1 MGYRTK
7 GFTLLELL
15 LALAVS
21 LILSTLV
28 VPAFSQMAQRSK
40 ADSDISEL
48 LRSLNYA
55 RLEAIDRG
63 LPIYLRPVAVDAD
76 WSRGL
81 SIYQGDG
88 PAANVLR
95 VVPAVSRGARLTLT
109 SGFDSIVFNALG
121 GVSAAVPPVM
131 TYMLG
136 EQHRTIALCLNGRIA
151 VDGECQ

>member
-1 MGYRTK
+1 MGYCTK

-15 LALAVS
+15 IALAVS
-21 LILSTLV
+21 AILLTLV
-28 VPAFSQMAQRSK
+28 VPAFSQMAQRAK
-40 ADSDISEL
+40 ADSDLSEL

-55 RLEAIDRG
+55 RLEAIERG
-63 LPIYLRPVAVDAD
+63 LPVHLRPEAVDAD

-81 SIYQGDG
+81 EIYQSEG
-88 PAANVLR
+88 PATNVLR

-131 TYMLG
+131 TYVLG
-136 EQHRTIALCLNGRIA
+136 EQRRTITLCLNGRIA
-151 VDGECQ
+151 VGGECK

>member
-1 MGYRTK
+1 MRHRTE
-7 GFTLLELL
+7 GFTLIELL
-15 LALAVS
+15 VALAVS
-21 LILSTLV
+21 LVLLTLL

-40 ADSDISEL
+40 AESDVNEL

-55 RLEAIDRG
+55 RLQAIDRG
-63 LPIYLRPVAVDAD
+63 LPIYLRPTAVDSD

-109 SGFDSIVFNALG
+109 SEFDSIGFNALG
-121 GVSAAVPPVM
+121 GISAAVPPVM
-131 TYMLG
+131 TYVLG
-136 EQHRTIALCLNGRIA
+136 AQHRTITLCLNGRIA
-151 VDGECQ
+151 VNGECK

>member
-1 MGYRTK
+1 MGYRTE

-15 LALAVS
+15 LVLAVS
-21 LILSTLV
+21 LVLSTLA
-28 VPAFSQMAQRSK
+28 VPVFSQMAQRSK
-40 ADSDISEL
+40 ADSDLSEL

-63 LPIYLRPVAVDAD
+63 VSVHLRPVAVDAD

-88 PAANVLR
+88 LAVNVLR

-109 SGFDSIVFNALG
+109 SGFDCIVFNALG
-121 GVSAAVPPVM
+121 GVSAEVPPVM
-131 TYMLG
+131 TYALG
-136 EQHRTIALCLNGRIA
+136 EQRRTITLCLNGRIA
-151 VDGECQ
+151 VDGECK

>member
-1 MGYRTK
+1 MRYRTQ
-7 GFTLLELL
+7 GFTLIELL
-15 LALAVS
+15 VALAVS
-21 LILSTLV
+21 AILLTLV

-63 LPIYLRPVAVDAD
+63 LPIHLRPAAVDSD

-88 PAANVLR
+88 PETNVLR

-109 SGFDSIVFNALG
+109 SEFDSIGFNALG

-131 TYMLG
+131 TYVLG
-136 EQHRTIALCLNGRIA
+136 GQHRTITLCLNGRIA
-151 VDGECQ
+151 VNGECQ